1 MYKREKTARSIDL
14 EVKRIID
21 DAHFKCKK
29 MLTENL
35 DKVDKV
41 AKELLDKE
49 VITREDM
56 IRLLGPRPFPER
68 NEAFEKYL
76 DPKKSPDVSSATN

>member
-1 MYKREKTARSIDL
+1 
-14 EVKRIID
+14 
-21 DAHFKCKK
+21 

-35 DKVDKV
+35 EKVDKV
-41 AKELLDKE
+41 AKELLTKE
-49 VITREDM
+49 AITREDM

-76 DPKKSPDVSSATN
+76 DPKYDKKNDDTAPATN